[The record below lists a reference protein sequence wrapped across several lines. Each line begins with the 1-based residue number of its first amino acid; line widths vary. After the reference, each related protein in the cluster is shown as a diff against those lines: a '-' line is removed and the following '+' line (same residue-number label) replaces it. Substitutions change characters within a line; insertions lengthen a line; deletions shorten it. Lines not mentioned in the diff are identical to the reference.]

1 MGDFNGDGRPDLFVG
16 SRVTPSRFPEAPKSF
31 LLINDGKGHFTDQIK
46 EIAPALEHIGM
57 VTDAAVLDLNGDKKQ
72 DLIVA
77 GDWMPVTAFL
87 NDGHKLKNR
96 TDKYF
101 DKQYSGWWNTLKV
114 EDLNGDGRPD
124 LVMGNLGLNSQ
135 CRASDKQPAELIY
148 KDFDNNGAMDP
159 ILCFYI
165 MGKSYPY
172 LSRDEL
178 LDQMSIMRPR
188 FPDYKSYAEAG
199 LKEIFTAEEL
209 KGAKR
214 LKVNFLKT
222 AYFESTGDGRF
233 KEKQLPLQAQISPV
247 YTITCLDY
255 DGDGHKDL
263 LLCGNINQSRIR
275 FGKYDANHGV
285 LLKGNGKG
293 KFNYVPELE
302 SGLKL
307 KGDVRSALVVN
318 NTLLIG
324 INQQKLKAFRFK
336 SVYP

>member
-1 MGDFNGDGRPDLFVG
+1 
-16 SRVTPSRFPEAPKSF
+16 
-31 LLINDGKGHFTDQIK
+31 
-46 EIAPALEHIGM
+46 
-57 VTDAAVLDLNGDKKQ
+57 
-72 DLIVA
+72 
-77 GDWMPVTAFL
+77 MPVSAFVS
-87 NDGHKLKNR
+87 DGHKLKNG

-135 CRASDKQPAELIY
+135 CRASDKEPAELIY
-148 KDFDNNGAMDP
+148 KDFDNNGGMDP

-172 LSRDEL
+172 LSRDEM

-188 FPDYKSYAEAG
+188 FPDYKSYADAG
-199 LKEIFTAEEL
+199 LKEIFTTEEL
-209 KGAKR
+209 KGARR
-214 LKVNFLKT
+214 LKANYLKT
-222 AYFESTGDGRF
+222 AYFESAGNGRF
-233 KEKQLPLQAQISPV
+233 KEKQLPLQAQLSPV

-255 DGDGHKDL
+255 DGDGSKDL

-293 KFNYVPELE
+293 NFNYVPELE

-307 KGDVRSALVVN
+307 KGDVRSTMVVN
-318 NTLLIG
+318 NFLLVG
-324 INQQKLKAFRFK
+324 INQQKLRAFQFNQK
-336 SVYP
+336 